1 MWVENGWIAKSEL
14 SLSCFQDGE
23 LKDLQARADQSERRI
38 VTLTSRLHVSVEYKH
53 ILRLF
58 PA

>member
-1 MWVENGWIAKSEL
+1 MKIGWIGKSEH
-14 SLSCFQDGE
+14 SLSYFQEGE

-38 VTLTSRLHVSVEYKH
+38 VTLTSRLHVSGEYNH

>member
-1 MWVENGWIAKSEL
+1 MENVWIGESEH
-14 SLSCFQDGE
+14 SLSYFQEAE

-38 VTLTSRLHVSVEYKH
+38 VTLTSRLHVSGDFNH